1 MDLKVIMLAMSIL
14 FMTAGLFLASR
25 LMNVSLAFW
34 QALVAALVMSGVG
47 ELFGH
52 DNGAGLLTVMAA
64 FLVSIVPL
72 KLMTRESMWSTV
84 KLSIVGTVIGAALLL
99 AVTKLVFPIRLPLS
113 GA

>member
-1 MDLKVIMLAMSIL
+1 MDLKVLMLAMSML

-34 QALVAALVMSGVG
+34 QALVAAIAMSVVS
-47 ELFGH
+47 ELFGP
-52 DNGAGLLTVMAA
+52 DKGAGLIAIVAA

-72 KLMTRESMWSTV
+72 KLMTRESMWSTI

-99 AVTKLVFPIRLPLS
+99 SVIKIVFPIKIPLA